1 MKFDLI
7 YADPPW
13 DFRSNSEQNVG
24 RNVRGHYNTLDLKRL
39 KSFPVESIAEEDSM
53 IAMWTTGPMLD
64 QAISLMRAWGFK
76 FKGSLFTW
84 IKTTKKGTLHVGLGY
99 ITRKNAEYC
108 LYGTKGKGLGIPTN
122 RTIEDVIMARRME
135 HSKKPIEAYERLEIL
150 YPKATRVELFARNTR
165 NHWISFGNE
174 VPEGYATAKRTFRGI
189 RNMKMNRSYFEVSVP
204 QVDGFY

>member
-1 MKFDLI
+1 MKFELI

-84 IKTTKKGTLHVGLGY
+84 IKTTKIETAHHKERWNCQGSILS
-99 ITRKNAEYC
+99 
-108 LYGTKGKGLGIPTN
+108 GKKISILASS
-122 RTIEDVIMARRME
+122 RTILLA
-135 HSKKPIEAYERLEIL
+135 
-150 YPKATRVELFARNTR
+150 
-165 NHWISFGNE
+165 
-174 VPEGYATAKRTFRGI
+174 
-189 RNMKMNRSYFEVSVP
+189 
-204 QVDGFY
+204 